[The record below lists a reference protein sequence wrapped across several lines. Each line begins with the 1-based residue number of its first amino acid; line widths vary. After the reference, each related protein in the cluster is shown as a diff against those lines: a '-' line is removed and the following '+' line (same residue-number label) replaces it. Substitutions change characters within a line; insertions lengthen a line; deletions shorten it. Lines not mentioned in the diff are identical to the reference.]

1 MCPHMILQGPGRAK
15 APSGRTVVASQ
26 LESTSHGRTSRWP
39 DQRLRPR
46 LDAGCAPESLVEGGH
61 RRLRLARSLAPRV
74 PPITIS
80 RTVAALAW
88 LAACFVSGRRVRGGK
103 GTGSSGGRRLRI
115 GRDGVGVAAGAA
127 VAVVV
132 GSAGIPTA
140 NGSRV
145 RLRSPRAGLHHLV
158 EPRPESSRHYGVTQP
173 TGGARRQVSRLG
185 AGLFALLTLILGGA
199 VTPVTEYL
207 LTGFAAEASRAA
219 VWFVPRRR
227 STQLLT
233 A

>member
-15 APSGRTVVASQ
+15 APSGRTVVAGQ

-61 RRLRLARSLAPRV
+61 RRLRLARSLAPGV

-145 RLRSPRAGLHHLV
+145 RLRSPTCGTSPSGRAPSGELKALRRDSADWRGQKAGLTTW
-158 EPRPESSRHYGVTQP
+158 SRSV
-173 TGGARRQVSRLG
+173 
-185 AGLFALLTLILGGA
+185 
-199 VTPVTEYL
+199 
-207 LTGFAAEASRAA
+207 RAA
-219 VWFVPRRR
+219 DADPWRC
-227 STQLLT
+227 SH
-233 A
+233 AGH